1 MDSAGTGW
9 SVSRGQNDGVV
20 RLERLPGVQPLEGNY
35 SCVVERTNPTRLDAV
50 TLYLY
55 WPSESS
61 LHFQCIPETMYSK
74 SDDIVHNLTTDCY
87 TQEKVIISIGC
98 CY

>member
-1 MDSAGTGW
+1 MDSVGTGW

-35 SCVVERTNPTRLDAV
+35 SCVVERTNPTRLDTV

-55 WPSESS
+55 WPSEYEICFTVLS
-61 LHFQCIPETMYSK
+61 
-74 SDDIVHNLTTDCY
+74 HNYYAT
-87 TQEKVIISIGC
+87 
-98 CY
+98 